1 MNLKKKF
8 VIGAASLALVA
19 GMGVAPAM
27 AVNTK
32 TTGDEVRF
40 PDGGSFTRVFGDSRF
55 DTALAVAEQLY
66 KDSNKSLKVA
76 YLVSSDNAAMVDA
89 ATSGMLKDGVVLL
102 VSKDKA
108 QQLLLGATIKDKF
121 PTVRKLV
128 AVGGTATVS
137 DEAVANVKK
146 MNDKVTSTDRLGGKN
161 RYETNVA
168 VAKAAYKNNV
178 GISEVHLTRGDMMVD
193 ALTAGAVA
201 DGPVLLVNRQGD
213 VDPAT
218 VKYFQSI
225 SNHSTVILGG
235 EASLSDEQVGKLF
248 KNKEVTDAWTFLKST
263 AQLKANVQEA
273 AATYYGQSIWQQQG
287 NGTIGKTALP
297 PTLADFKES
306 KLDDYNFF
314 GLRHASGVNSESK
327 NPSDIKIDQVV
338 TTPANKV
345 FVGYKTPN
353 ELLASN
359 MLIVKN
365 HRETLNTAT
374 ENALRAVK
382 ALNAGNDSAK
392 HVKAAGLTSK
402 PSSGAAKTLWEA
414 VQAQYGLTDAAIA
427 TAMSGTSISE
437 EGAWA
442 FDDEGKLTGLNESRL
457 KDIEAKLADGG
468 DWGTE
473 KVYTNN
479 TKQMTLSDIIYS
491 TIASDTSKIKGQKTA
506 KADVFAASAA
516 TDSVDWEALYNGL
529 KAEYE
534 KQSAATAAAKQALI
548 DAVRA
553 YYNAADY
560 KITTDKNGG
569 IPRLAGADRYETSA
583 LLAVYELRD
592 VSTDSWVHQAKVDPE
607 FGRAYLAS
615 GDDARLIDSVVAGQL
630 TDGPILLAPSTGEMN
645 KYVLEHLAYLK
656 NKVSNLGTYL
666 IGGKVAVSDEVRD
679 AAVKALKNSK
689 SYAGTTNWVDNTPAA
704 PAVSNFTVNPTTVTM
719 NASDVASAPV
729 VKDFTGA
736 LSDGSTFK
744 ATVAGGSANLALSNI
759 KKGGTADSTG
769 FTIVEDTGADATD
782 AKFGI
787 KIPSGTAAGTY
798 TMDVKC
804 TDATGTKTVNITIKL
819 N

>member
-27 AVNTK
+27 AVNTNAA
-32 TTGDEVRF
+32 GDEVRF

-89 ATSGMLKDGVVLL
+89 ATSGMLHDGVVLL

-128 AVGGTATVS
+128 AVGGTAVVS

-146 MNDKVTSTDRLGGKN
+146 MNDKVTSTARLGGKN

-168 VAKAAYKNNV
+168 VAKAAYKNNA
-178 GISEVHLTRGDMMVD
+178 GIARVYLTRGDMMVD
-193 ALTAGAVA
+193 ALTAGSVA
-201 DGPVLLVNRQGD
+201 NGPVLLVNRQGD
-213 VDPAT
+213 IDPAT
-218 VKYFQSI
+218 VEYFRNI
-225 SNHSTVILGG
+225 PDLGKDSTVILGG
-235 EASLSDEQVGKLF
+235 EASLSDEQVGKLS
-248 KNKEVTDAWTFLKST
+248 KSKEATDAWTFLKST

-273 AATYYGQSIWQQQG
+273 AATYYGQSVWQQQG
-287 NGTIGKTALP
+287 NGNIGKTELP
-297 PTLADFKES
+297 KELAEFKES

-314 GLRHASGVNSESK
+314 GLGHRSAVDSKSK

-338 TTPANKV
+338 TTDSKV

-359 MLIVKN
+359 MLVVKN
-365 HRETLNTAT
+365 KRETLNTAT
-374 ENALRAVK
+374 QNALRAVL
-382 ALNAGNDSAK
+382 ALNAGNNSAN
-392 HVKAAGLTSK
+392 HVKAENLQAK
-402 PSSGAAKTLWEA
+402 PNSGPAKDLWEA
-414 VQAQYGLTDAAIA
+414 VQAQYGLSDAAIK
-427 TAMSGTSISE
+427 TQVSGDSISE
-437 EGAWA
+437 EGAWE
-442 FDDEGKLTGLNESRL
+442 FDDDGKLKGLNESRL
-457 KDIEAKLADGG
+457 KDIETKLADGG

-473 KVYTNN
+473 KVYTNG
-479 TKQMTLSDIIYS
+479 TKAMTLSEIIYS
-491 TIASDTSKIKGQKTA
+491 TIDKDHPQIKGKKTS
-506 KADVFAASAA
+506 KADVFAADTANEN
-516 TDSVDWEALYNGL
+516 SVDWEALYNGL

-553 YYNAADY
+553 YYNAAGY
-560 KITTDKNGG
+560 KITTNKNGG

-583 LLAVYELRD
+583 LLAVYALNNKSAD
-592 VSTDSWVHQAKVDPE
+592 NWVHQTKVEPE

-615 GDDARLIDSVVAGQL
+615 GDDAHLIDSVVAGQL

-666 IGGKVAVSDEVRD
+666 VGGKVAVSDEVRD

-689 SYAGTTNWVDNTPAA
+689 AYAGTANWVDTTPAA
-704 PAVSNFTVNPTTVTM
+704 PAAASPAYGTMDLSDTNEKVFDPSNGAANPSCTAETLTLDPSSTATNPTSVVASVDAQCKIKVKDPGYTGSNAKTIVLKIKNTGATNPLTVTVN
-719 NASDVASAPV
+719 
-729 VKDFTGA
+729 
-736 LSDGSTFK
+736 
-744 ATVAGGSANLALSNI
+744 
-759 KKGGTADSTG
+759 
-769 FTIVEDTGADATD
+769 
-782 AKFGI
+782 
-787 KIPSGTAAGTY
+787 
-798 TMDVKC
+798 
-804 TDATGTKTVNITIKL
+804 TKR
-819 N
+819 